1 MQRLSKAHY
10 GYNFVYHL
18 LTNHLDENEWNNSR
32 HTQNK
37 DQYSQDGQRYVPASE
52 ALYVTIDIPDLPVV
66 FVAVKICQ
74 LRGHLATHISSVSIA
89 SWKSGTVEDGHGG
102 VNHVSVHADYY
113 PP

>member
-52 ALYVTIDIPDLPVV
+52 ALYVTIDIPDLPV
-66 FVAVKICQ
+66 FLLQ
-74 LRGHLATHISSVSIA
+74 LNMPIERTFSNTH
-89 SWKSGTVEDGHGG
+89 
-102 VNHVSVHADYY
+102 
-113 PP
+113 